1 LQEEIFDFRVLFR
14 TFLRRW
20 WVLAIGVV
28 AAGLIAFITFES
40 RTPAYASTAKLFVQG
55 GSDSAGISASDLGEG
70 RVLSELYG
78 DLATTRPIL
87 EAIAA
92 NENVPFTAAALK
104 GKIDVEESRSFIEI
118 TAIDTDPS
126 IAAVVANVAALTLIN
141 ELSNRQIAQIAK
153 FQGEL
158 AALGLEGE
166 AAIVAAQAANL
177 PILSVAEEAVPS
189 SAPISGAG
197 EMTRRLLLGLLL
209 GFMLSAG
216 VVMIWTALDDTVK
229 TEDDLSTSTGLV
241 TLGSVPRYR
250 QPLDGTP
257 LLMNGEGR
265 HHPASEAYY
274 IIRAN
279 VDYVLASDQGIRSL
293 LVTGPG
299 PGEGKSTLAANLAVA
314 FAKEGNSVILVDA
327 DLRKPVQHRMFDID
341 QSETNGVSDV
351 LGGKV
356 TVEDAL
362 AETAVAGLKVLT
374 AGHAPGDA
382 SLLLRGESM
391 GELKKRLADIAEI
404 VVYDSPPVLV
414 VSDPLLLGD
423 GTDLTIL
430 VSEAGVTKRRSAR
443 RGAEALSRSN
453 NGVLAAV
460 LTKQRTGITGYGYGD
475 YGYHSYYGN
484 GHVNDGV
491 IWRGKTAARALASRT
506 VFWKN
511 GRHPDA

>member
-1 LQEEIFDFRVLFR
+1 QEEFFDFRAHFR
-14 TFLRRW
+14 IFLRRW
-20 WVLAIGVV
+20 WILTIGVV
-28 AAGLIAFITFES
+28 VAGLFAFTTFEA

-55 GSDSAGISASDLGEG
+55 GSDSVGISASDLGES
-70 RVLSELYG
+70 RVLSQLYG
-78 DLATTRPIL
+78 DLATTRPVL
-87 EAIAA
+87 DAIAA
-92 NENVPFTAAALK
+92 NENVPFTSAELRD
-104 GKIDVEESRSFIEI
+104 KIDVDETRSFLEI
-118 TAIDTDPS
+118 TVVDGDAST
-126 IAAVVANVAALTLIN
+126 AAVVANVAALTLIT
-141 ELSNRQIAQIAK
+141 ELSQRQIAQIAQ
-153 FQGEL
+153 FQNAL

-177 PILSVAEEAVPS
+177 PVLSVAEEAVPAG
-189 SAPISGAG
+189 APISGAG
-197 EMTRRLLLGLLL
+197 EKTRRIVLGLII

-216 VVMIWTALDDTVK
+216 VVMVWSALDDTVK
-229 TEDDLSTSTGLV
+229 TEDELAASTGLV

-257 LLMNGEGR
+257 LLMTGEGR

-279 VDYVLASDQGIRSL
+279 VDYALASDQDIRSL

-299 PGEGKSTLAANLAVA
+299 PGEGKSTFAANMAVA
-314 FAKEGNSVILVDA
+314 FAKEGNSVILVDT
-327 DLRKPVQHRMFDID
+327 DLRKPVQHVMFGID
-341 QSETNGVSDV
+341 QTDTNGVSDV
-351 LGGKV
+351 LSGKV
-356 TVEDAL
+356 AVEDAL
-362 AETAVAGLKVLT
+362 SETEIGGLKVLT
-374 AGHAPGDA
+374 AGHAPNDP
-382 SLLLRGESM
+382 SLILRGEPLV
-391 GELKKRLADIAEI
+391 ELKKRLHEIAEI

-414 VSDPLLLGD
+414 VSDPLLLGE

-460 LTKQRTGITGYGYGD
+460 LTKQRTGLSGYGYG
-475 YGYHSYYGN
+475 YTSYYGN

-491 IWRGKTAARALASRT
+491 IRRGKAAARAIASRT